1 MKLKFKQQ
9 AYQTH
14 AVESVVNCFAGQP
27 YQAGISYKLDNNGVK
42 LPLKYSSK
50 CRVYKRSVIHLCIS
64 NNFGA

>member
-9 AYQTH
+9 AYQTN

-42 LPLKYSSK
+42 LPLKQ
-50 CRVYKRSVIHLCIS
+50 V
-64 NNFGA
+64 